1 MGADRDRMPGETG
14 GASGPDRDPGEGD
27 RCIRT
32 LPPAHTRASVSRT
45 GEMRTRGRDAFGT
58 SAAVMPRRDGRGA
71 GPYGSGAVRP
81 TAPVPSLVARSGILQ
96 AADHQCDEGRGPGGC
111 RSRVAVA
118 SG

>member
-1 MGADRDRMPGETG
+1 MARAVAGAIEAKPNLGQIQAIKAHMGADRDRMPGETG

-58 SAAVMPRRDGRGA
+58 SAAVMPRRDGRRCRPPGA
-71 GPYGSGAVRP
+71 
-81 TAPVPSLVARSGILQ
+81 L
-96 AADHQCDEGRGPGGC
+96 
-111 RSRVAVA
+111 
-118 SG
+118 